1 LISFYAC
8 VFSFGENN
16 WGASWTVIS
25 SETGVSLNNMNGGSA
40 LNYLLL
46 GFFNIIWIPSA
57 MKFGRKIVYILS
69 LLILLGGSVWGG
81 FYTGTAQYYIMLA
94 IQGVGTAAYQALI
107 QLTVGFRLVYVFDC
121 VSHVSQIFDMFF
133 AHERGRMVSIYIFFQ
148 QLGSIL
154 GLILGGYI
162 SDGIGWRWSSPIVA
176 IACVCRQSLLIIR
189 ILQLTFHCRE
199 Y

>member
-1 LISFYAC
+1 MYPSHVNIKSKRRKHPNHVIQNWKRLKKCWSLFLISFYAC

-16 WGASWTVIS
+16 WGASWTMIS

-81 FYTGTAQYYIMLA
+81 FYTGTTQYYIMLA

-107 QLTVGFRLVYVFDC
+107 QLTV
-121 VSHVSQIFDMFF
+121 SAHVLICFTWFLTF
-133 AHERGRMVSIYIFFQ
+133 PRYSIC
-148 QLGSIL
+148 
-154 GLILGGYI
+154 
-162 SDGIGWRWSSPIVA
+162 SSPTNVVGW
-176 IACVCRQSLLIIR
+176 CQFTSSFNNSVQSSA
-189 ILQLTFHCRE
+189 
-199 Y
+199 